1 MRLNILLFFLFSLIT
16 AASVAEKPRKSFIVL
31 MVNGKEYRQGDEI
44 TVRFGEKL
52 SVEAILKGGRR
63 DYCSNPQKYAN
74 VGRTVVIES
83 FGEDGMSFDV
93 NNGQFKGK
101 WSLKEEFSLFTT
113 SPKMSVTQT
122 GRGAVQRSAII
133 TIPQSNISTIL
144 LKVKATATWHYERR
158 AASGRKEKDDVN
170 EASATFKLVV
180 KQEEGVWYS
189 SANVIA
195 KGEENF
201 TVRNELNEV
210 QKFYDRIGQYLLKK
224 DYSAAN
230 REFQNLK
237 NYVGEVKRA
246 INDATQKNSNYK
258 CDVTFI
264 GLPTDVTMEY
274 RFKLNLVFDKWK
286 ERFYISQANMSKINN
301 MLLDTQMTFSANV
314 LKSIFKNYLSWTS
327 NMPPAIEDVPGLFAG
342 DVMSKVDMSRQLMGW
357 YTDAQK
363 DAGILKNQ
371 VETIKKL
378 TELRTFYLNNISNY
392 VKERAEIKKLI
403 NEYDTDKQIAEELKQ
418 YFESLEW
425 ASWRETKF
433 Y

>member
-1 MRLNILLFFLFSLIT
+1 MRLSILLLLFSVVT
-16 AASVAEKPRKSFIVL
+16 AASVAEKPRKPFIVL

-44 TVRFGEKL
+44 TVRLGEKL

-74 VGRTVVIES
+74 VGKTVVIES
-83 FGEDGMSFDV
+83 FGEDGMSFNV

-113 SPKMSVTQT
+113 SPKMNVTQT
-122 GRGAVQRSAII
+122 GRGAVQRSAIV

-144 LKVKATATWHYERR
+144 LKVKSTATWHYERR
-158 AASGRKEKDDVN
+158 AASGNKEKEDVN
-170 EASATFKLVV
+170 EASATFNLVV

-189 SANVIA
+189 SANIMA

-210 QKFYDRIGQYLLKK
+210 QKFYDRIGKYLKDK
-224 DYSAAN
+224 DYTAAN
-230 REFQNLK
+230 REIQNLK

-246 INDATQKNSNYK
+246 INEAKQKNSDYK

-274 RFKLNLVFDKWK
+274 RFKLNQVFDKWK

-314 LKSIFKNYLSWTS
+314 LRSIFKNYISWS
-327 NMPPAIEDVPGLFAG
+327 GYMPPQLQDVPGALASEAIG
-342 DVMSKVDMSRQLMGW
+342 SLDLPRQVMGW
-357 YTDAQK
+357 YLDAEK

-403 NEYDTDKQIAEELKQ
+403 DEYDTDKQIAEELKQ
-418 YFESLEW
+418 YFEGLGW
-425 ASWRETKF
+425 ASWRETTF

>member
-44 TVRFGEKL
+44 IVRFGEKL

-230 REFQNLK
+230 REIQNLK

-246 INDATQKNSNYK
+246 INDAKQKNSSYK
-258 CDVTFI
+258 CDVTFV

-314 LKSIFKNYLSWTS
+314 LRSVFKNYISWAGY
-327 NMPPAIEDVPGLFAG
+327 MPPQLQDVPGALASDAIG
-342 DVMSKVDMSRQLMGW
+342 SLDLPRQVMGW
-357 YTDAQK
+357 YLDAQK

-378 TELRTFYLNNISNY
+378 TELRTFYLNNILNY
-392 VKERAEIKKLI
+392 TKERAEIKKLI
-403 NEYDTDKQIAEELKQ
+403 DEYDTDKQVAEELKQ
-418 YFESLEW
+418 YFKGLDW
-425 ASWRETKF
+425 ASWRETEF
-433 Y
+433 H